1 MLSST
6 PAKEEVTGVIDRTK
20 FAESLKEILM
30 SCDDV
35 RANTDWFNAVLYAYG
50 VVSDWYLP
58 GNIPFGPNIRGPVIN
73 PNIGEF
79 GITWKGPSDGSCD
92 PDFWVDVDT
101 GTRPV
106 SITTKST
113 DKFDPD
119 VTTTSTTTTRGN
131 NNGF

>member
-6 PAKEEVTGVIDRTK
+6 LVKEEVIGVRSDREK

-35 RANTDWFNAVLYAYG
+35 RANIDWFNAVLYAYETLNNDWRLP
-50 VVSDWYLP
+50 SD
-58 GNIPFGPNIRGPVIN
+58 IPSS
-73 PNIGEF
+73 PNIGEI
-79 GITWKGPSDGSCD
+79 GITWRGPSDDSYDLG
-92 PDFWVDVDT
+92 FGWGVDT
-101 GTRPV
+101 GTRPAG
-106 SITTKST
+106 ITTKST

-119 VTTTSTTTTRGN
+119 AVVTATPITRGI

>member
-6 PAKEEVTGVIDRTK
+6 LAKEEVIGVRTDREK

-35 RANTDWFNAVLYAYG
+35 RANTDWFDAVLYAYETLN
-50 VVSDWYLP
+50 SDWYP
-58 GNIPFGPNIRGPVIN
+58 PSNIPSN
-73 PNIGEF
+73 PNIGEI

-92 PDFWVDVDT
+92 PGFWVDVDT

-106 SITTKST
+106 SRTTKST

-119 VTTTSTTTTRGN
+119 VITTSTTAIRGN

>member
-1 MLSST
+1 MLSGMLV
-6 PAKEEVTGVIDRTK
+6 EVAEVNEMVDKTK

-35 RANTDWFNAVLYAYG
+35 RANTDWFDAVLYAYG

-58 GNIPFGPNIRGPVIN
+58 GNVPFGPNIGGP
-73 PNIGEF
+73 

-92 PDFWVDVDT
+92 PGFWVDVNT
-101 GTRPV
+101 GTKPFSR
-106 SITTKST
+106 TTKST

-119 VTTTSTTTTRGN
+119 VMTIGTPVDLIP
-131 NNGF
+131 